1 MWQSLVGFCFV
12 IFDIRPISQ
21 DSEIKPQG
29 FLTNQSYQTTENVKV
44 GCRLLNMSCSVVKT
58 TVLSKAQRKRNI
70 CFIISVFKSL
80 PDFRNA
86 RNTQE
91 ILGQFKNTLLLS
103 VCFEAFVLFYFS
115 YCLILFLPQTSLISR
130 FRIQWWLVSVD
141 CLTFK
146 QNLQQYYPY
155 KVLILIFSYS
165 VRNMA
170 QFQISTQTFLP
181 QLSLHQPGS
190 LFIISIILLKS
201 LQLFWI
207 NLILVFCFRNLCFF
221 RVSSCL
227 FRKAGIFEEQAI
239 LLSC

>member
-103 VCFEAFVLFYFS
+103 VCFEAFVLFFLLPDFVFTIDESNQQIQNSVVVSQCGLS
-115 YCLILFLPQTSLISR
+115 YIQTEPSTIL
-130 FRIQWWLVSVD
+130 
-141 CLTFK
+141 
-146 QNLQQYYPY
+146 
-155 KVLILIFSYS
+155 
-165 VRNMA
+165 
-170 QFQISTQTFLP
+170 
-181 QLSLHQPGS
+181 
-190 LFIISIILLKS
+190 SI
-201 LQLFWI
+201 
-207 NLILVFCFRNLCFF
+207 
-221 RVSSCL
+221 
-227 FRKAGIFEEQAI
+227 
-239 LLSC
+239 